1 MISHGARVG
10 DLIRFG
16 LIRDVV
22 LMLCVV
28 GHVMDV
34 GVVVSTA
41 IDLAIFWIAV
51 VIILLFMLDSAVG
64 ADIFMVLV
72 IILLVTVQE
81 VPAPTGSEVMLS
93 SRVVGGLMVFGP
105 ELDFLWISEIDRIRL
120 SSTVV
125 VLWFVMV

>member
-10 DLIRFG
+10 DLIRLG

-72 IILLVTVQE
+72 IILLVAVQE

>member
-1 MISHGARVG
+1 
-10 DLIRFG
+10 
-16 LIRDVV
+16 
-22 LMLCVV
+22 MLCVV

>member
-10 DLIRFG
+10 DLIRLG

>member
-51 VIILLFMLDSAVG
+51 VIILLFMLGSAVG